1 MKSLAQFHIFGVRLQ
16 SRAWR
21 LILKLALT
29 LRQIGFKRGT
39 LILSRQL
46 YTQQKAMWKTIHLR
60 MHVKEKAGGALD
72 KGNLY
77 LGCDMSWKSW
87 MAAAK
92 GNITSGTSEWVIFN
106 DLSLTVLVRDSS
118 KELIYFSWIKK
129 LPLI

>member
-1 MKSLAQFHIFGVRLQ
+1 
-16 SRAWR
+16 
-21 LILKLALT
+21 
-29 LRQIGFKRGT
+29 
-39 LILSRQL
+39 
-46 YTQQKAMWKTIHLR
+46 

-106 DLSLTVLVRDSS
+106 DLSLTVRCAWQLQRTHLFLCD
-118 KELIYFSWIKK
+118 KETPTYINR
-129 LPLI
+129 